1 MPFLKPLRIAD
12 HMTLGDFL
20 RDWYLIK
27 IRCPCGHE
35 REPRG
40 EYIRRVIG
48 AQTTI
53 KEMRRRLRC
62 HKCGRHG
69 AAVEVYQLPR

>member
-12 HMTLGDFL
+12 HMLLGDFL

-27 IRCPCGHE
+27 IRCACGHE

-53 KEMRRRLRC
+53 QEMRRRLRC
-62 HKCGRHG
+62 HKCRRHG
-69 AAVEVYQLPR
+69 AVVEVYQLPR

>member
-12 HMTLGDFL
+12 HMSVGDFL
-20 RDWYLIK
+20 RDWYLIR

-40 EYIRRVIG
+40 EYVRRVIG

-53 KEMRRRLRC
+53 QEMRRRLRC
-62 HKCGRHG
+62 HKCGRHE